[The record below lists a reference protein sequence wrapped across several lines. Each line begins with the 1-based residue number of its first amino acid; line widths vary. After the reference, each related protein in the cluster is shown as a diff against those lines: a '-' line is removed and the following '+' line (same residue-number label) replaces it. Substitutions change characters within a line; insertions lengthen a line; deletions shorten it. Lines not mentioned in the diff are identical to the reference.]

1 MRLKAEIHLDLT
13 LKLLAP
19 ILLVKVVGYDYPI
32 KLN

>member
-1 MRLKAEIHLDLT
+1 MGLKAEMHLALT

-19 ILLVKVVGYDYPI
+19 ILYVKVVGYDYQI

>member
-1 MRLKAEIHLDLT
+1 MDKQKNTT

-19 ILLVKVVGYDYPI
+19 NYYVKVVGYVYPI